1 MVTAHSCFKVTATSP
16 QIKGHVRGIKL
27 IYYESTPKED
37 LPGNFLFYV
46 TSEQN
51 SYSALYNKYMN
62 GKVILHFSY
71 LGKNVRFGL
80 KSEKFIYLKEKSGC
94 IDKSFWELWEPFYF
108 NHENFKNCSKKCSA
122 ITLPN
127 NRWDYEVKSIHWLL
141 FSISKLNTIAH
152 QFAKLKILG
161 FVRGMQSIQPIM
173 PLSMIM
179 KMTFQ
184 KLAQFYNTPEMSKAT
199 KIQHHLMR
207 RNLCTVSHHR

>member
-1 MVTAHSCFKVTATSP
+1 MTLSYFDDFEWLNFTSPETKFNKETSEKVTVDYMVTAHSCFKVTATSP

-108 NHENFKNCSKKCSA
+108 NHENFRNCSERCSA

-127 NRWDYEVKSIHWLL
+127 NR
-141 FSISKLNTIAH
+141 
-152 QFAKLKILG
+152 
-161 FVRGMQSIQPIM
+161 
-173 PLSMIM
+173 
-179 KMTFQ
+179 
-184 KLAQFYNTPEMSKAT
+184 
-199 KIQHHLMR
+199 
-207 RNLCTVSHHR
+207 